1 MQGVWEKDEIRKD
14 DSFDSFEEVLQM
26 AVQQNVDAVI
36 LGGDLFHDNKPSRP
50 TIIRAIDLFNK
61 YCLSDSPVQFQV
73 VSDQQQNFVSG

>member
-61 YCLSDSPVQFQV
+61 YCLSDNPVQFQV
-73 VSDQQQNFVSG
+73 VSDQQQDFMSG